1 MDEHVSATLEALK
14 TALSPKQEVMGF
26 EDGDIIAWRKPAAM
40 TSNTVNRTVCYSSS
54 ADEWFWGDGSIAGE
68 WRDIIQKL
76 MAEEVT
82 GVSFIP
88 ASARLAVV

>member
-14 TALSPKQEVMGF
+14 TALSPKQEVTGF

-40 TSNTVNRTVCYSSS
+40 TSNTVNRTVVYSAC
-54 ADEWFWGDGSIAGE
+54 ADEWFWGDGSRAPAL
-68 WRDIIQKL
+68 RDIIQKL
-76 MAEEVT
+76 MAEDVT

-88 ASARLAVV
+88 ARYRIPLT

>member
-26 EDGDIIAWRKPAAM
+26 EDGDIIAWRMPAAM
-40 TSNTVNRTVCYSSS
+40 TSNTVNRTVVYSAC
-54 ADEWFWGDGSIAGE
+54 ADEWFWGDGSSAGE

-76 MAEEVT
+76 MAEEVID
-82 GVSFIP
+82 VSFIP
-88 ASARLAVV
+88 ASARLSVV